1 MNVRL
6 ATIEIPSPSLDL
18 DYCNMSEGLM
28 RARRMC
34 PLGNEGERVA
44 HAIARHIPGVSGN
57 RSNHLHAVVSDNP
70 AVDTAT

>member
-1 MNVRL
+1 
-6 ATIEIPSPSLDL
+6 
-18 DYCNMSEGLM
+18 M

-70 AVDTAT
+70 AVDTATRHGRTWEGYYAPLRRRPRNIVRD